1 MADGLSSAISL
12 RPVDQSNYEECIA
25 LSVGPGQEG
34 FVAPNVKSLADAYIW
49 RDAEPFAVYAD
60 DGVVG
65 FALLYPLPDR
75 GFILVRLMI
84 DGRFQGLGYG
94 RSALAAVVEMV
105 RERGAGTLRLS
116 VLPENTQA
124 IEFYRRNGFAETGE
138 LEGPEI
144 VMELDL

>member
-1 MADGLSSAISL
+1 MPAISL
-12 RPVDQSNYEECIA
+12 RPVDQGNYEECIA

-34 FVAPNVKSLADAYIW
+34 FVAPNMKSLADAYVY
-49 RDAEPFAVYAD
+49 REAEPFAVYAD
-60 DGVVG
+60 DRMVG
-65 FALLYPLPDR
+65 FALLYPADR
-75 GFILVRLMI
+75 GYILVRLMI
-84 DGRFQGLGYG
+84 DGRFQDLGYG
-94 RSALAAVVEMV
+94 RSALAAIVELM